1 MASGSTNPRDTARL
15 KRKKRI
21 RRKLEGTQARPRL
34 TVFRS
39 DKHIYAQIINDETG
53 ATLVSASTL
62 SPEYREMEAI
72 KGKVSAAKRV
82 GELVARKA
90 IEKGIAKVVFD
101 RNGFIYHGRI
111 QALADAARLKG
122 LDF

>member
-21 RRKLEGTQARPRL
+21 RRKMEGTQARPRL

-62 SPEYREMEAI
+62 SPEYREMEAV
-72 KGKVSAAKRV
+72 KGKDHRRQ
-82 GELVARKA
+82 ARWGTRCRQSHR
-90 IEKGIAKVVFD
+90 EGY
-101 RNGFIYHGRI
+101 RQGRFRP
-111 QALADAARLKG
+111 QRLY
-122 LDF
+122 LPRTH